1 MDADYNASSNEKSN
15 IFNEWSE
22 LAKKLEVLLENRVI
36 KDTTFIKQVEEIQ
49 LYKKDDG
56 NKM

>member
-1 MDADYNASSNEKSN
+1 MDADYNASSNDKSN
-15 IFNEWSE
+15 IFNEWFE
-22 LAKKLEVLLENRVI
+22 LAKKLEVLLENRVM